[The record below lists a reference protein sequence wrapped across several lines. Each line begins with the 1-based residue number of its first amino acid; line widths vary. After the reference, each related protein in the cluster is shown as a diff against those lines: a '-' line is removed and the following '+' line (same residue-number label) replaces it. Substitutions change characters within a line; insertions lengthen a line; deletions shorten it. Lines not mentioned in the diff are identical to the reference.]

1 MTIVDASTS
10 DTTMGRRGADRHGS
24 GLAASG
30 WAGLARLG
38 LRQGGI
44 ELKQFFRSREQVV
57 FTMAF
62 PVIMIAVFGSIFQ
75 DDLGGGV
82 RFTQYFVT
90 GMIASALMTTG
101 FQALAI
107 QIAMERDRGVLKR
120 LRGTPMPR
128 SVYFFGKVV
137 MVLVVAAMETAILL
151 AVAIAFF
158 GVSLPATADRWP
170 TFAWV
175 SLLGITAC
183 TLCGI
188 AFSSV
193 ARTGR
198 SAPAV
203 VTPVALVLQ
212 FISGVFFV
220 FTELPAWMQQVAA
233 LFPLAWMCQGM
244 RSVFLPDSFATQEPA
259 GTWELGQIALVL
271 GAWCVGG
278 LVLCLTTFR
287 WTRQDG

>member
-1 MTIVDASTS
+1 MTATA
-10 DTTMGRRGADRHGS
+10 TLGS
-24 GLAASG
+24 
-30 WAGLARLG
+30 
-38 LRQGGI
+38 RQALSEI
-44 ELKQFFRSREQVV
+44 RQFSRSREQVV

-62 PVIMIAVFGSIFQ
+62 PIIMIVIFGSIFSG
-75 DDLGGGV
+75 DLGGGV

-90 GMIASALMTTG
+90 GMIASGLMTTG

-107 QIAMERDRGVLKR
+107 QIPMERDRGVLKR

-128 SVYFFGKVV
+128 QVYFIGKVA
-137 MVLVVAAMETAILL
+137 MVLVIAIAETIILL
-151 AVAIAFF
+151 AVAVPFF
-158 GVSLPATADRWP
+158 DVSLPTTASKWL
-170 TFAWV
+170 TFGWV

-220 FTELPAWMQQVAA
+220 FTALPPWMQQVAA
-233 LFPLAWMCQGM
+233 LFPLKWMCQGM
-244 RSVFLPDSFATQEPA
+244 RSVFLPDSFSVQEPA
-259 GTWELGQIALVL
+259 GSWELGKVALVL
-271 GAWCVGG
+271 GLWCVGG
-278 LVLCLTTFR
+278 LMLCLTTFR
-287 WTRQDG
+287 WTTKRDG

>member
-1 MTIVDASTS
+1 VTAAPAVTREQRW
-10 DTTMGRRGADRHGS
+10 TGLVTLGARQ
-24 GLAASG
+24 AASE
-30 WAGLARLG
+30 
-38 LRQGGI
+38 LRQF
-44 ELKQFFRSREQVV
+44 LRSREQVV

-62 PVIMIAVFGSIFQ
+62 PVIMIVLFGSIF
-75 DDLGGGV
+75 DGTLPDGTP
-82 RFTQYFVT
+82 FTQYFVT
-90 GMIASALMTTG
+90 GMIAAGLMVTG

-107 QIAMERDRGVLKR
+107 QIPIERDRGVLKR

-128 SVYFFGKVV
+128 SVYFIGKVG
-137 MVLVVAAMETAILL
+137 MVLVIAAAETVILL
-151 AVAIAFF
+151 AVAVPLFDVA
-158 GVSLPATADRWP
+158 LPSTAARWT

-193 ARTGR
+193 SRTGR

-233 LFPLAWMCQGM
+233 LFPLKWMCQGM
-244 RSVFLPDSFATQEPA
+244 RSVFLPDSFARSEAA
-259 GTWELGQIALVL
+259 GSWELGRVAVILAL
-271 GAWCVGG
+271 WCVAG
-278 LVLCLTTFR
+278 LILCLATFR
-287 WTRQDG
+287 WTTRRDG